1 MPKTSDLPSEPKE
14 PAWIPPTIHL
24 DTKDASKLLNGTLPG
39 MDQVVT
45 VTAKV
50 TGIEKG
56 TSRDYDTGKTK
67 PRQSVTLEVQSIEG
81 GEEPEME
88 GVMGEDEQDETL
100 GYKRSRATQEA
111 APDVGPLTM

>member
-1 MPKTSDLPSEPKE
+1 
-14 PAWIPPTIHL
+14 
-24 DTKDASKLLNGTLPG
+24 
-39 MDQVVT
+39 
-45 VTAKV
+45 
-50 TGIEKG
+50 
-56 TSRDYDTGKTK
+56 
-67 PRQSVTLEVQSIEG
+67 VTLEVQSIEG